1 MSSTPTSDRL
11 SGKRRPHVDERT
23 RHQDGRRRRWV
34 APATILVVLG
44 IVAGSFYVVWSKLQ
58 SELFSPSCTA
68 TASGGSVT
76 LSPEQVANAAL
87 IAAISDKRGLPPRA
101 ASIAITTA
109 IQESK
114 LRNLNYGDRDSVG
127 LFQQRPSM
135 KVWGTREQ
143 ILDPVHSTN
152 GFYDALVKI
161 EGYESMVITEVAQKV
176 QKSAYPD
183 AYADHEQEGRILA
196 STLRGQSPAGFVC
209 QLRPAEGSAP
219 SATVAADLDTQLGVK
234 ATADGSTLT
243 IAAPSPVLAWAAGQW
258 AVARAEAYGV
268 ERVQVG
274 DRAWTRG
281 DGGSA
286 ESWSTGESAAT
297 PTTVTITLAGAGA

>member
-1 MSSTPTSDRL
+1 MSSTPTSDRR
-11 SGKRRPHVDERT
+11 SRDVDERL
-23 RHQDGRRRRWV
+23 RHRNGRRRRWI
-34 APATILVVLG
+34 APVTILVVLG
-44 IVAGSFYVVWSKLQ
+44 IVAGATYTVFAKLR

-68 TASGGSVT
+68 TAAGASVT
-76 LSPEQVANAAL
+76 FTPEQSANAAL
-87 IAAISDKRGLPPRA
+87 IAAISDKRDLPPRA

-152 GFYDALVKI
+152 GFYDALVKVD
-161 EGYESMVITEVAQKV
+161 GYESMVITQVAQKV
-176 QKSAYPD
+176 QKSAYPE

-209 QLRPAEGSAP
+209 QLRPAETVVPA
-219 SATVAADLDTQLGVK
+219 ATVAADLDTQLGVK
-234 ATADGSTLT
+234 ATTDGSTLT
-243 IAAPSPVLAWAAGQW
+243 VAAPSDELAWGAGQW
-258 AVARAEAYGV
+258 AVARAEAYGID
-268 ERVQVG
+268 RVQVG

-281 DGGSA
+281 EGGSA
-286 ESWSTGESAAT
+286 DSWSTGEASSS
-297 PTTVTITLAGAGA
+297 PTTVTIRLATPNA

>member
-1 MSSTPTSDRL
+1 MSSTPTSDRRVRQL
-11 SGKRRPHVDERT
+11 DERT
-23 RHQDGRRRRWV
+23 RHRDGRRRRWV
-34 APATILVVLG
+34 APVTILVVLG
-44 IVAGSFYVVWSKLQ
+44 IVAGSFYAVWTKLQ

-68 TASGGSVT
+68 TASGSSVT
-76 LSPEQVANAAL
+76 FSPEQVANAAL

-101 ASIAITTA
+101 ASIAIATA

-114 LRNLNYGDRDSVG
+114 LRNLAYGDRDSVG

-152 GFYDALVKI
+152 AFYDALVKI
-161 EGYESMVITEVAQKV
+161 DGYESMAITEVAQLV

-209 QLRPAEGSAP
+209 QLRPAEGASAV
-219 SATVAADLDTQLGVK
+219 ATVASDLDAQLGVT
-234 ATADGSTLT
+234 ATVEGSTLR
-243 IAAPSPVLAWAAGQW
+243 IDAPSDQLAWAAGQW

-268 ERVQVG
+268 TRVQVG
-274 DRAWTRG
+274 DRAWSRG
-281 DGGSA
+281 TGRSA
-286 ESWSTGESAAT
+286 ESWSTGESA
-297 PTTVTITLAGAGA
+297 PNPRTVIIQL

>member
-1 MSSTPTSDRL
+1 MSSTPTSDRR
-11 SGKRRPHVDERT
+11 SRDVDERL
-23 RHQDGRRRRWV
+23 RHGNGRRRRWV
-34 APATILVVLG
+34 APVTILAVLG
-44 IVAGSFYVVWSKLQ
+44 IVAGSVFLVFSKLR

-68 TASGGSVT
+68 TASGASVT
-76 LSPEQVANAAL
+76 FTPEQSANAAL
-87 IAAISDKRGLPPRA
+87 IAAISDKRDLPPRA

-152 GFYDALVKI
+152 GFYDALVKVK
-161 EGYESMVITEVAQKV
+161 GYESMVITEVAQKV

-183 AYADHEQEGRILA
+183 AYADHEQEGRTLA

-209 QLRPAEGSAP
+209 QLRPAETVVPA
-219 SATVAADLDTQLGVK
+219 ATIAADLEAQLGVT
-234 ATADGSTLT
+234 ATVDGSTLT
-243 IAAPSPVLAWAAGQW
+243 VAAPSDELAWGAGHW

-268 ERVQVG
+268 DRVQVG

-281 DGGSA
+281 TGGSA

-297 PTTVTITLAGAGA
+297 PRTVTIQLATPSA

>member
-1 MSSTPTSDRL
+1 MSSTPTSDRR
-11 SGKRRPHVDERT
+11 SRDVDERT
-23 RHQDGRRRRWV
+23 RHRDGRRRRWL
-34 APATILVVLG
+34 APVTILVVLG
-44 IVAGSFYVVWSKLQ
+44 IVGGSAYAVWTKLQ

-68 TASGGSVT
+68 TTSAGSVT
-76 LSPEQVANAAL
+76 FSPEQVANAAL

-143 ILDPVHSTN
+143 ILDPVHSAN
-152 GFYDALVKI
+152 VFYDALVKVG
-161 EGYESMVITEVAQKV
+161 GYESMVITEVAQKV

-183 AYADHEQEGRILA
+183 AYADHEQEGRTLA
-196 STLRGQSPAGFVC
+196 STLRGQTPAGFVC
-209 QLRPAEGSAP
+209 QLRPATTVSSA
-219 SATVAADLDTQLGVK
+219 ATVAADLDAQLGVK
-234 ATADGSTLT
+234 ATVDGSTLT
-243 IAAPSPVLAWAAGQW
+243 ISAPSDQLAWAAGQW
-258 AVARAEAYGV
+258 GVARAEAYGV
-268 ERVQVG
+268 DRVQVG

-281 DGGSA
+281 TGGSA
-286 ESWSTGESAAT
+286 ESWSTGESAPS
-297 PTTVTITLAGAGA
+297 PTTVTIRLATPAA